1 MFPYLYAE
9 HDRIHLLDLVQT
21 LRLLEQAC
29 SFSRRAAKKNK
40 TFLFV
45 GTKAQAAPIIA
56 AEAKR
61 SNSYY
66 VNHRWLGGMLT
77 NWKTVKTRVERLNFL
92 QNEEKE
98 GLFEKLPKERGC
110 RSKKRIG

>member
-1 MFPYLYAE
+1 M
-9 HDRIHLLDLVQT
+9 
-21 LRLLEQAC
+21 
-29 SFSRRAAKKNK
+29 
-40 TFLFV
+40 

-56 AEAKR
+56 AETKR

-98 GLFEKLPKERGC
+98 GLFENGH
-110 RSKKRIG
+110 KKRTASRFIIATPIGHRAPKDSSCNVAIYSRMLSILQRWVEGFFQAANTLRSP